1 MTIAAMDESEQ
12 SVMRQAI
19 TAPEGGRWRALAA
32 WPDAER
38 PTALW
43 PWLTHSGSLTQKLR
57 ELAGAAFHVEVLRE
71 SGTELGVEDAQL
83 LAIAPGSTAQLRE
96 VYLCGTQPLV
106 FGRTLAPDHGAA
118 RWLERLGAQ
127 PLGDRVFADQDTAR
141 GEIEVQRVTASD
153 AFYRAAV
160 RGLAEPPGWLWAR
173 RSVLR
178 VKAARLLIYECFLPG
193 VTD

>member
-1 MTIAAMDESEQ
+1 MDESEHSAAQ
-12 SVMRQAI
+12 QMI
-19 TAPEGGRWRALAA
+19 TAPGEGRWRVPAA

-38 PTALW
+38 PSAPW
-43 PWLTHSGSLTQKLR
+43 AWLTHSGSLTQKLR
-57 ELAGAAFHVEVLRE
+57 EFTGAAFHVEVLRE
-71 SGTELGVEDAQL
+71 AGIELGVEDAQL
-83 LAIAPGSTAQLRE
+83 LAVAPGSTAQLRE

-127 PLGDRVFADQDTAR
+127 PLGDRVFADQHTAR

-178 VKAARLLIYECFLPG
+178 VQAARLLIYECFLPG
-193 VTD
+193 VAD